1 MGCWG
6 NLNYHPG
13 YCMLR
18 LLGKVLIYKYEIVV
32 ETSTKVLITVL
43 MFLAKSVLREFIQV
57 WHAEV
62 PSLE

>member
-1 MGCWG
+1 
-6 NLNYHPG
+6 
-13 YCMLR
+13 MLR